1 MTAYITISETTKLI
15 TLNGVMS
22 VFYDT
27 LKIKNMGKD
36 WLNIAYYCD
45 RDYKGSIDITMNEAT
60 IEIVDKHAKQHII
73 TKEDL
78 KKESPFQDI
87 TFLNFE

>member
-27 LKIKNMGKD
+27 LKVKNVCKD
-36 WLNIAYYCD
+36 WLNIAYYCNG
-45 RDYKGSIDITMNEAT
+45 DYKGSIDIAMNEAT
-60 IEIVDKHAKQHII
+60 IEIVDKNAKQHII

-78 KKESPFQDI
+78 KEESPFQDI
-87 TFLNFE
+87 TFFKF